1 MSAASHDP
9 RMTRRTGSGID
20 LLADDTRRTIIAL
33 LAIRPRH
40 PAALAFELGL
50 SRPAVSRQLRL
61 LVDAGLI
68 RSARS
73 LTDGRGI
80 VYSIDPRELGRIT
93 AWLAGT
99 GVGLEESILSRWL
112 GPRDGSASPE

>member
-1 MSAASHDP
+1 MSVNPDHAP
-9 RMTRRTGSGID
+9 MTRRTGSGIA
-20 LLADDTRRTIIAL
+20 LLADDTRRMIVAL

-40 PAALAFELGL
+40 PSDLALELGL

-61 LVDAGLI
+61 LADAGLV
-68 RSARS
+68 RSVRS
-73 LTDGRGI
+73 LTDGRGM
-80 VYSIDPRELGRIT
+80 VYSLNPSESGRIM

-112 GPRDGSASPE
+112 GPHDASGRSE